1 MHFEF
6 EDFCEAASSLSST
19 SSSVLDDDFEE
30 ELFRLIV
37 TLLEATEDL
46 ALAFSDVLT
55 FSALGAGGTLGL
67 AGARFGRGFFLIF
80 FVSGLRCER
89 VLDGN

>member
-6 EDFCEAASSLSST
+6 VDFCEAASSLSSS
-19 SSSVLDDDFEE
+19 SSSVFDDDFEE
-30 ELFRLIV
+30 ELFRLMV
-37 TLLEATEDL
+37 TLLEATEDF
-46 ALAFSDVLT
+46 ALGFSDVLA

-67 AGARFGRGFFLIF
+67 AGARFGSGFFLIF

-89 VLDGN
+89 MLEGN